1 MSDAVFACQELD
13 FCKLVATPLGRLF
26 FVTNL
31 FQRRQYETPL
41 LEDSITPW
49 MGPLAPWARGEVHAY
64 NDDRARNW
72 FAICCVV
79 SMLVHIA
86 FFVIPWPKEQLDM
99 TPPPAASARG
109 PVSVH
114 LETRR
119 SHATPDQDKEVH
131 PKPQPEPPQPAVV
144 TTRHPPSRDR
154 PTVPPPPPIPEPT
167 VKPSPQPP
175 PPDDDFSSRL
185 AKRRAERGEEDP
197 SPNAQ
202 ETSGGG
208 GNSDN
213 SVALNNINRAM
224 NMNSRTVGTGGIFQV
239 IGPIGVR
246 EATLQFNGWHPGS
259 SNHWRETY
267 TVDAG
272 EGGDVKLAVVR
283 KEIEIIRKF
292 YKGDFDWVSDRH
304 GGRVIKM
311 SARPEDNDQLE
322 RFLMQE
328 MWSSDD
334 DGVHRRG

>member
-1 MSDAVFACQELD
+1 M
-13 FCKLVATPLGRLF
+13 
-26 FVTNL
+26 TNL

-79 SMLVHIA
+79 SMLVHIGFLA
-86 FFVIPWPKEQLDM
+86 FPWPREKLDM
-99 TPPPAASARG
+99 TPAAAASARG

-119 SHATPDQDKEVH
+119 SRATPDQDKEVR
-131 PKPQPEPPQPAVV
+131 PKPRPEPPQQAVV
-144 TTRHPPSRDR
+144 TTRHPPTPQR
-154 PTVPPPPPIPEPT
+154 PTVPPPPLNPVPF
-167 VKPSPQPP
+167 VKPSTEPAPP
-175 PPDDDFSSRL
+175 EEDAFTKDL
-185 AKRRAERGEEDP
+185 ARRRAQRGESDP

-202 ETSGGG
+202 ETTGGG
-208 GNSDN
+208 GSSDN
-213 SVALNNINRAM
+213 SVALANIQRAM
-224 NMNSRTVGTGGIFQV
+224 NMNSRTVGTGGIFSV
-239 IGPIGVR
+239 MHMGVR
-246 EATLQFNGWHPGS
+246 EATLRFNGWHPGA
-259 SNHWRETY
+259 NDGGWHETY

-272 EGGDVKLAVVR
+272 EDGNVRLAVVR

-311 SARPEDNDQLE
+311 SARPEDNDTLE
-322 RFLMQE
+322 RFLMHE
-328 MWSSDD
+328 MWDDNDASDIR
-334 DGVHRRG
+334 RRG